1 LLRLPLIGPAEIRA
15 THSVIEEFASIGSR
29 ITVDD
34 AVMSIRPVQLGE
46 VPLIPTVSET
56 DAYDSALFFSR
67 YLLGHVSVQNL
78 IEGWIVSNRQL
89 TVTCLPAG
97 MARIDAAL
105 ATEEQTGQTVEGQ
118 FNRALKCH
126 PMPTR

>member
-1 LLRLPLIGPAEIRA
+1 
-15 THSVIEEFASIGSR
+15 
-29 ITVDD
+29 
-34 AVMSIRPVQLGE
+34 MSIRPVQLGE